1 MSAPPGRGPTGGTR
15 SVADPGPRAT
25 GGIRPA
31 VSGHAYPWDVL
42 GDPDFP
48 ARAADLGVGAVT
60 LAAAYHSCRAA
71 TPLHPTRQVV
81 DASHAALYRRVR
93 PEVWSG
99 RRLAPLAPGWLSEPD
114 PFGDAARILATAGL
128 PVTAWVVLTHN
139 TRLGTAHPDVAVV
152 NCFGERY
159 PYALCPQWTEVR
171 EYAATLAAEACRDV
185 PVEGVSLEACGQ
197 LGLTHLSH
205 HEKTDGAWSP
215 ASVRLLS
222 VCCCAACR
230 AAWRARGLDD
240 HRIVA
245 DLRAVVR
252 ALSASTEVDAPVAE
266 LIGAETAAGVLAA
279 RHAAATALR
288 GEVLAGLPA
297 GIRVTLHASP
307 DPWATGPSPG
317 LAAAVATSPGL
328 GVAASPDQTVAA
340 SPGLAVA
347 ASPGGAA
354 RALPGVSLP
363 GVAGVLVPA
372 WPTGPG
378 TAAGVAA
385 MRSAVGPE
393 IRVGAYVTV
402 LAPVGLD
409 EVSGH
414 VGRLRAA
421 GADELHLYHLGLAP
435 AGRHDGF
442 AAAVKSFEG

>member
-1 MSAPPGRGPTGGTR
+1 MVT
-15 SVADPGPRAT
+15 VA
-25 GGIRPA
+25 
-31 VSGHAYPWDVL
+31 GHTYPWDVL

-48 ARAADLGVGAVT
+48 ARAAGLGVGAVT

-81 DASHAALYRRVR
+81 DASYAALYRRVR

-128 PVTAWVVLTHN
+128 PVNAWVVLTHN
-139 TRLGTAHPDVAVV
+139 TRLGTAHPDVTVV

-252 ALSASTEVDAPVAE
+252 ALSASTDVDAPVAE
-266 LIGAETAAGVLAA
+266 LIGAETASGVLEA

-317 LAAAVATSPGL
+317 LAVAGSPAGTAPAAVPGAPGAT
-328 GVAASPDQTVAA
+328 
-340 SPGLAVA
+340 
-347 ASPGGAA
+347 
-354 RALPGVSLP
+354 SLP
-363 GVAGVLVPA
+363 GVASVLVPA

-385 MRSAVGPE
+385 MRSAVGPDV
-393 IRVGAYVTV
+393 RVGAYMTV

-409 EVSGH
+409 EVAGH

-442 AAAVKSFEG
+442 ASAVKAFEG